1 MPIETTI
8 DSVRGIVVQRVQG
21 ELDSNDVIEAQK
33 RLYLDPDHDPALPV
47 LWDTREGSASSMPFG
62 EMENLVDRSEKL
74 WENMGQGRTA
84 ILVAS
89 EADFGMGRMYQ
100 ALADQMPRR
109 LAVFYD
115 YEEAIAWLSE
125 A

>member
-1 MPIETTI
+1 MSIETTI
-8 DSVRGIVVQRVQG
+8 DTELGIVVQRVQG
-21 ELDSNDVIEAQK
+21 DLDSDAVIEAQK
-33 RLYLDPDHDPALPV
+33 RLYLNPDHDPTLPV
-47 LWDTREGSASSMPFG
+47 LWDTRSGRASSMPFA

-109 LAVFYD
+109 LSVFFD
-115 YEEAIAWLSE
+115 YEEAVAWLKGP
-125 A
+125 